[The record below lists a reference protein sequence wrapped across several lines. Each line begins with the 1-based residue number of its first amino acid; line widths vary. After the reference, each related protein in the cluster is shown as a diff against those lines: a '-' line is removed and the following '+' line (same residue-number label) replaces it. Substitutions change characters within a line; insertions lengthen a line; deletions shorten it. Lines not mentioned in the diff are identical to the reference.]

1 MSIDLCPDWLV
12 ILKVTGYQSAK
23 PRAPMKSR
31 FLLTRAGDACFLGLD
46 SMGAGQQ
53 EQEADARMPDFAF
66 SAEASP
72 METNDPIP
80 LFLSNPIEVPE
91 QAGSLQPWDRAVL
104 SSRILKTSILI
115 VTAAAIVF
123 AILSV
128 GNPLVLFE
136 NVTASLF
143 ATSAPQDGTGQS
155 MPMIQSTADTQPLL
169 PTASEAPTDDEI
181 ATNLKTADQSQ
192 TNISQPSSEALL
204 NRSQAWA
211 EDARVQVRPV
221 QPVQD
226 PQEQVVQTAPEQIRP
241 VQKQQQVM
249 PLQRAKIV
257 KNVRAKV
264 VKNARVQV
272 RPEQNA
278 QAQDQSVQNAQA
290 QKSRLVQSTGRLN

>member
-1 MSIDLCPDWLV
+1 
-12 ILKVTGYQSAK
+12 VTPAS
-23 PRAPMKSR
+23 
-31 FLLTRAGDACFLGLD
+31 LGLD
-46 SMGAGQQ
+46 SKGAGQQ

-91 QAGSLQPWDRAVL
+91 QAGSLQPWERAVL

-123 AILSV
+123 AILSA

-136 NVTASLF
+136 NATASLF

-155 MPMIQSTADTQPLL
+155 MPIIQSTVDTQPLP
-169 PTASEAPTDDEI
+169 PTASEAPKGDEI
-181 ATNLKTADQSQ
+181 AAALKTADQSQ
-192 TNISQPSSEALL
+192 TDTRQPSPEAPL
-204 NRSQAWA
+204 NQFQARAA
-211 EDARVQVRPV
+211 EDDARPQVRPV

-226 PQEQVVQTAPEQIRP
+226 AQAQVVQNAPEQVRP
-241 VQKQQQVM
+241 VQKQRQVR
-249 PLQRAKIV
+249 PVQNA
-257 KNVRAKV
+257 RAKV
-264 VKNARVQV
+264 VKNARAQLQRARNRAQV

-278 QAQDQSVQNAQA
+278 QTQVRSVQNAQA
-290 QKSRLVQSTGRLN
+290 R

>member
-1 MSIDLCPDWLV
+1 
-12 ILKVTGYQSAK
+12 
-23 PRAPMKSR
+23 MKSR
-31 FLLTRAGDACFLGLD
+31 FLLTRAGDACFLSLD

-66 SAEASP
+66 SAEAFP

-91 QAGSLQPWDRAVL
+91 QAGSLQPWERAVL
-104 SSRILKTSILI
+104 SSRILKTGILI

-123 AILSV
+123 AILLA

-136 NVTASLF
+136 NAKATLF

-155 MPMIQSTADTQPLL
+155 MPIIQSTADTQPLP
-169 PTASEAPTDDEI
+169 PTASEAPKGDEI
-181 ATNLKTADQSQ
+181 AAALKTADQSQ
-192 TNISQPSSEALL
+192 TDTRPPSPEAPL
-204 NRSQAWA
+204 NQFQARA
-211 EDARVQVRPV
+211 DEDARAQVRPV
-221 QPVQD
+221 PPVQD
-226 PQEQVVQTAPEQIRP
+226 AQAQVVQTAPEQVRP
-241 VQKQQQVM
+241 VRKQVR
-249 PLQRAKIV
+249 PVQRAKIV
-257 KNVRAKV
+257 KNARAKV

-278 QAQDQSVQNAQA
+278 QAQDQSVQNARA

>member
-1 MSIDLCPDWLV
+1 M
-12 ILKVTGYQSAK
+12 A
-23 PRAPMKSR
+23 
-31 FLLTRAGDACFLGLD
+31 
-46 SMGAGQQ
+46 
-53 EQEADARMPDFAF
+53 
-66 SAEASP
+66 
-72 METNDPIP
+72 TNDPVP
-80 LFLSNPIEVPE
+80 LFLTDPTEVPE
-91 QAGSLQPWDRAVL
+91 QASSLQAWERAVIA
-104 SSRILKTSILI
+104 SRIFTTGICF

-123 AILSV
+123 AILSA

-136 NVTASLF
+136 NATASLF

-155 MPMIQSTADTQPLL
+155 MPIIQSTADTQPLP
-169 PTASEAPTDDEI
+169 PTASKAPTDDEI

-192 TNISQPSSEALL
+192 TDISQPSAEALL
-204 NRSQAWA
+204 NQSQAWA

-226 PQEQVVQTAPEQIRP
+226 PQAQVVQTAPEQIRP
-241 VQKQQQVM
+241 VQKQQQVR
-249 PLQRAKIV
+249 PVQRAKIV